1 VVNRDDEYADLVIAA
16 VPEGVRILTYSTSGA
31 GADIRVENT
40 VYSASGVEG
49 ELFTPW
55 GSGHFSSPLPG
66 EFNLANLA
74 AAVTATVLA
83 GEDLLTVLASVSRLR
98 PVPGRMQLIPNE
110 LNLQVI
116 VDYAHTPDA
125 LEQVLAAL
133 KNHVEGHLVTVF
145 GCGGDRDRAK
155 RQVMGRVA
163 SLLSDRVVVTSDNP
177 RGEDPATILAD
188 IASGC
193 SGNYE
198 LVADRSQAIA
208 MAIAEAEPGDCVV
221 IAGKGHEDYQI
232 INGERYH
239 FSDEEQA
246 SDALLRRA
254 GS

>member
-1 VVNRDDEYADLVIAA
+1 MLAA
-16 VPEGVRILTYSTSGA
+16 VSG
-31 GADIRVENT
+31 
-40 VYSASGVEG
+40 
-49 ELFTPW
+49 
-55 GSGHFSSPLPG
+55 
-66 EFNLANLA
+66 
-74 AAVTATVLA
+74 
-83 GEDLLTVLASVSRLR
+83 LR

-125 LEQVLAAL
+125 LEQVLSAL
-133 KNHVEGHLVTVF
+133 KSHVQGHLVTVF

-163 SLLSDRVVVTSDNP
+163 SLFSDRVVVTSDNP

-193 SGNYE
+193 SGNYD
-198 LVADRSQAIA
+198 LVADRGQAIA
-208 MAIAEAEPGDCVV
+208 LAIGEAQPGDCVV

-232 INGERYH
+232 IDGERHH

-246 SDALLRRA
+246 SDALSRRA